1 MSLSAADCKEI
12 KVGSTFNSFAELC
25 RSVGM
30 KPAKGNTRKAQEKEL
45 RRFFDWKKAPQV
57 SRNAIVITEIFLR
70 EKPRP
75 FRTNDE
81 YSADILNC
89 LIWDA
94 RHWTRTKK
102 DNAKSRIPQYTVS
115 ALLSL
120 CGFMSEDGLMD
131 SRKSKSLLSEAER
144 HGVLSGTSRADF
156 YHYNRVACHVG
167 DYARGVLDRTLR
179 RLVDFGY
186 LKTCR
191 KTRWVFLEGER
202 REATAEE
209 SEKCSELWSEV
220 KEELGIT
227 YLSLYNREK
236 LYRRFNELMAERLGF
251 TASYCLWEIEPFDDL
266 DDVSEK
272 QFKDSRL
279 RVNRK
284 SVANVVSWIRES
296 SNKKRAE
303 AEKQFQTISDTELI
317 EIIEMFDISAAE
329 VFCADEET
337 LRENVESEL
346 AMVDWFVQLDGAK
359 PYIEMS
365 VKDREA
371 QQGRE

>member
-1 MSLSAADCKEI
+1 MSLSVAGCKNI
-12 KVGSTFNSFAELC
+12 KVGSIFNSFAELC

-57 SRNAIVITEIFLR
+57 SRNAIVITEVFLR
-70 EKPRP
+70 EKPQP

-81 YSADILNC
+81 YSADVLNC
-89 LIWDA
+89 LIWGAHHGASTDE
-94 RHWTRTKK
+94 
-102 DNAKSRIPQYTVS
+102 DDVKSGACLYTMNT
-115 ALLSL
+115 LLSL
-120 CGFMSEDGLMD
+120 CGFMPEKSPVN
-131 SRKSKSLLSEAER
+131 SRESKRLLHEAER
-144 HGVLSGTSRADF
+144 HGVLAGTSKSNF

-167 DYARGVLDRTLR
+167 DFARGVLDRTLR

-191 KTRWVFLEGER
+191 KTRWVCLLGGER

-227 YLSLYNREK
+227 YLSLYNRAK
-236 LYRRFNELMAERLGF
+236 LYRRLNELMAERLGF
-251 TASYCLWEIEPFDDL
+251 TASYYLWEIEPFDDL

-272 QFKDSRL
+272 QFKDSQL

-284 SVANVVSWIRES
+284 SVANAVSWIRES
-296 SNKKRAE
+296 SNKKKVE
-303 AEKQFQTISDTELI
+303 AEERFHAIADDELL
-317 EIIEMFDISAAE
+317 EIIDLFDISADDIYH
-329 VFCADEET
+329 VDEET
-337 LRENVESEL
+337 LRGNEEVEL
-346 AMVDWFVQLDGAK
+346 ALTDWFVRLDGAS
-359 PYIEMS
+359 PYVDINNRE
-365 VKDREA
+365 KDVR
-371 QQGRE
+371 

>member
-1 MSLSAADCKEI
+1 MSLSVADCKNI
-12 KVGSTFNSFAELC
+12 KVGSIFNSFAELC

-57 SRNAIVITEIFLR
+57 SRNAIVITEVFLR
-70 EKPRP
+70 EKPQP

-81 YSADILNC
+81 YSADVLNC
-89 LIWDA
+89 LIWGAHHGASTDE
-94 RHWTRTKK
+94 
-102 DNAKSRIPQYTVS
+102 DDVKSGACLYTMNT
-115 ALLSL
+115 LLSL
-120 CGFMSEDGLMD
+120 CGFMPEKSPVN
-131 SRKSKSLLSEAER
+131 SRESKRLLHEAER
-144 HGVLSGTSRADF
+144 HGVLAGTSKSNF

-167 DYARGVLDRTLR
+167 DFARGVLDRTLR

-191 KTRWVFLEGER
+191 KTRWVCLLGGER

-227 YLSLYNREK
+227 YLSLYNRAK
-236 LYRRFNELMAERLGF
+236 LYRRLNELMAERLGF
-251 TASYCLWEIEPFDDL
+251 TASYYLWEIEPFDDL

-272 QFKDSRL
+272 QFKDSQL

-284 SVANVVSWIRES
+284 SVANAVSWIRES
-296 SNKKRAE
+296 SNKKKVE
-303 AEKQFQTISDTELI
+303 AEERFHAIADDELL
-317 EIIEMFDISAAE
+317 EIIDLFDISADDIYH
-329 VFCADEET
+329 VDEET
-337 LRENVESEL
+337 LRGNEEVEL
-346 AMVDWFVQLDGAK
+346 ALTDWFVRLDGAS
-359 PYIEMS
+359 PYVDINNRE
-365 VKDREA
+365 KDAR
-371 QQGRE
+371 

>member
-1 MSLSAADCKEI
+1 MSLSVADCKNI
-12 KVGSTFNSFAELC
+12 KVGSIFNSFAELC

-57 SRNAIVITEIFLR
+57 SRNAIVITEVFLR
-70 EKPRP
+70 EKPQP

-81 YSADILNC
+81 YSADVLNC
-89 LIWDA
+89 LIWGAHHGVSTDE
-94 RHWTRTKK
+94 
-102 DNAKSRIPQYTVS
+102 DDVKSGACLYTMNT
-115 ALLSL
+115 LLSL
-120 CGFMSEDGLMD
+120 CGFMPEKSPVN
-131 SRKSKSLLSEAER
+131 SRESKRLLHEAER
-144 HGVLSGTSRADF
+144 HGVLAGTSKSNF

-167 DYARGVLDRTLR
+167 DFARGVLDRTLR

-191 KTRWVFLEGER
+191 KTRWVCLLGGER

-227 YLSLYNREK
+227 YLSLYNRAK
-236 LYRRFNELMAERLGF
+236 LYRRLNELMAERLGF
-251 TASYCLWEIEPFDDL
+251 TASYYLWEIEPFDDL

-272 QFKDSRL
+272 QFKDSQL

-284 SVANVVSWIRES
+284 SVANAVSWIRES
-296 SNKKRAE
+296 SNKKKVE
-303 AEKQFQTISDTELI
+303 AEERFHAIADDELL
-317 EIIEMFDISAAE
+317 EIIDLFDISADDIYH
-329 VFCADEET
+329 VDEET
-337 LRENVESEL
+337 LRGNEEVEL
-346 AMVDWFVQLDGAK
+346 ALTDWFVRLDGAS
-359 PYIEMS
+359 PYVDINNRE
-365 VKDREA
+365 KDAR
-371 QQGRE
+371 

>member
-1 MSLSAADCKEI
+1 MSLSVADCKNI
-12 KVGSTFNSFAELC
+12 KVGSIFNSFAELC

-57 SRNAIVITEIFLR
+57 SRNAIVITEVFLR
-70 EKPRP
+70 EKPQP

-81 YSADILNC
+81 YSADVLNC
-89 LIWDA
+89 LIWGAHHGVSTDE
-94 RHWTRTKK
+94 
-102 DNAKSRIPQYTVS
+102 DDVKSGACLYTMNT
-115 ALLSL
+115 LLSL
-120 CGFMSEDGLMD
+120 CGFMPEKSPAN
-131 SRKSKSLLSEAER
+131 SRESKRLLHEAER
-144 HGVLSGTSRADF
+144 HGVLAGTSKSNF

-167 DYARGVLDRTLR
+167 DFARGVLDRTLR

-191 KTRWVFLEGER
+191 KTRWVCLLGGER

-227 YLSLYNREK
+227 YLSLYNRAK
-236 LYRRFNELMAERLGF
+236 LYRRLNELMAERLGF
-251 TASYCLWEIEPFDDL
+251 TASYYLWEIEPFDDL

-272 QFKDSRL
+272 QFKDSQL

-284 SVANVVSWIRES
+284 SVANAVSWIRES
-296 SNKKRAE
+296 SNKKKVE
-303 AEKQFQTISDTELI
+303 AEERFHAIADDELL
-317 EIIEMFDISAAE
+317 EIIDLFDISADDIYH
-329 VFCADEET
+329 VDEET
-337 LRENVESEL
+337 LRGNEEVEL
-346 AMVDWFVQLDGAK
+346 AVTDWFVRLDGAS
-359 PYIEMS
+359 PYVDINNRE
-365 VKDREA
+365 KDAR
-371 QQGRE
+371 

>member
-1 MSLSAADCKEI
+1 MSLSVADCKNI
-12 KVGSTFNSFAELC
+12 KVGSIFNSFAELC

-57 SRNAIVITEIFLR
+57 SRNAIVITEVFLR
-70 EKPRP
+70 EKPQP

-81 YSADILNC
+81 YSADVLNC
-89 LIWDA
+89 LIWGAHHGASTDE
-94 RHWTRTKK
+94 
-102 DNAKSRIPQYTVS
+102 DDVKSGACLYTMNT
-115 ALLSL
+115 LLSL
-120 CGFMSEDGLMD
+120 CGFMPEKSPVN
-131 SRKSKSLLSEAER
+131 SRESKRLLHEAER
-144 HGVLSGTSRADF
+144 HGVLAGTSKSNF

-167 DYARGVLDRTLR
+167 DFARGVLDRTLR

-191 KTRWVFLEGER
+191 KTRWVCLLGGER

-227 YLSLYNREK
+227 YLSLYNRAK
-236 LYRRFNELMAERLGF
+236 LYRRLNELMAERLGF
-251 TASYCLWEIEPFDDL
+251 TASYYLWEIEPFDDL

-272 QFKDSRL
+272 QFKDSQL

-284 SVANVVSWIRES
+284 SVANAVSWIRES
-296 SNKKRAE
+296 SNKKKVE
-303 AEKQFQTISDTELI
+303 AEERFHAIADDELL
-317 EIIEMFDISAAE
+317 EIIDLFDISADDIYH
-329 VFCADEET
+329 VDEET
-337 LRENVESEL
+337 LRGNEEVEL
-346 AMVDWFVQLDGAK
+346 ALTDWFVRLDGAS
-359 PYIEMS
+359 PYVDINNRE
-365 VKDREA
+365 KDVR
-371 QQGRE
+371 

>member
-1 MSLSAADCKEI
+1 MSLSVADCKEI

-57 SRNAIVITEIFLR
+57 SRNAIVITEVFLR
-70 EKPRP
+70 EKPQP

-81 YSADILNC
+81 YSADVLNC
-89 LIWDA
+89 LIWGAHHGASTDE
-94 RHWTRTKK
+94 
-102 DNAKSRIPQYTVS
+102 DDVKSGACLYTMNT
-115 ALLSL
+115 LLSL
-120 CGFMSEDGLMD
+120 CGFMPEKSPVN
-131 SRKSKSLLSEAER
+131 SRESKRLLHEAER
-144 HGVLSGTSRADF
+144 HGVLAGTSKSNF

-167 DYARGVLDRTLR
+167 DFARGVLDRTLR

-191 KTRWVFLEGER
+191 KTRWVCLLGGER

-227 YLSLYNREK
+227 YLSLYNRAK
-236 LYRRFNELMAERLGF
+236 LYRRLNELMAERLGF
-251 TASYCLWEIEPFDDL
+251 TASYYLWEIEPFDDL

-272 QFKDSRL
+272 QFKDSQL

-284 SVANVVSWIRES
+284 SVANAVSWIRES
-296 SNKKRAE
+296 SNKKKVE
-303 AEKQFQTISDTELI
+303 AEEQFQTISDNELI

-337 LRENVESEL
+337 LRENVEAEL
-346 AMVDWFVQLDGAK
+346 AMVDWFVRLDGAK

-365 VKDREA
+365 VKDEEA
-371 QQGRE
+371 Q

>member
-1 MSLSAADCKEI
+1 MSLSVADCKNI
-12 KVGSTFNSFAELC
+12 KVGSIFNSFAELC

-57 SRNAIVITEIFLR
+57 SRNAIVITEVFLR
-70 EKPRP
+70 EKPQP

-81 YSADILNC
+81 YSADVLNC
-89 LIWDA
+89 LIWGAHHGASTDE
-94 RHWTRTKK
+94 
-102 DNAKSRIPQYTVS
+102 DDVKSGACLYTMNT
-115 ALLSL
+115 LLSL
-120 CGFMSEDGLMD
+120 CGFMPEKSPVN
-131 SRKSKSLLSEAER
+131 SRESKRLLHEAER
-144 HGVLSGTSRADF
+144 HGVLAGTSKSNF

-167 DYARGVLDRTLR
+167 DFARGVLDRTLR

-191 KTRWVFLEGER
+191 KTRWVCLLGGER

-227 YLSLYNREK
+227 YLSLYNRAK
-236 LYRRFNELMAERLGF
+236 LYRRLNELMAERLGF
-251 TASYCLWEIEPFDDL
+251 TASYYLWEIEPFDDL

-272 QFKDSRL
+272 QFKDSQL

-284 SVANVVSWIRES
+284 SVANAVSWIRGS
-296 SNKKRAE
+296 SNRKKVE
-303 AEKQFQTISDTELI
+303 AEERFHAIADDELL
-317 EIIEMFDISAAE
+317 EIIDLFDISADDIYH
-329 VFCADEET
+329 VDEET
-337 LRENVESEL
+337 LRGNEEVEL
-346 AMVDWFVQLDGAK
+346 ALTDWFVRLDGAS
-359 PYIEMS
+359 PYVDINNRE
-365 VKDREA
+365 KDVR
-371 QQGRE
+371 

>member
-1 MSLSAADCKEI
+1 MSLSVADCKNI
-12 KVGSTFNSFAELC
+12 KVGSIFNSFAELC

-57 SRNAIVITEIFLR
+57 SRNAIVITEVFLR
-70 EKPRP
+70 EKPQP

-81 YSADILNC
+81 YSADVLNC
-89 LIWDA
+89 LIWGAHHGASTDE
-94 RHWTRTKK
+94 
-102 DNAKSRIPQYTVS
+102 DDVKSGACLYTMNT
-115 ALLSL
+115 LLSL
-120 CGFMSEDGLMD
+120 CGFMPEKSPVN
-131 SRKSKSLLSEAER
+131 SRESKRLLHEAER
-144 HGVLSGTSRADF
+144 HGVLAGTSKSNF

-167 DYARGVLDRTLR
+167 DFARGVLDRTLR

-191 KTRWVFLEGER
+191 KTRWVCLLGGER

-227 YLSLYNREK
+227 YLSLYNRAK
-236 LYRRFNELMAERLGF
+236 LYRRLNELMAERLGF
-251 TASYCLWEIEPFDDL
+251 TASYYLWEIEPFDDL

-272 QFKDSRL
+272 QFKDSQL

-284 SVANVVSWIRES
+284 SVANAVSWIRES
-296 SNKKRAE
+296 SNKKKVE
-303 AEKQFQTISDTELI
+303 AEERFHAIADDELL
-317 EIIEMFDISAAE
+317 EIIDLFDISADDIYH
-329 VFCADEET
+329 VDEEA
-337 LRENVESEL
+337 LRGNEEVEL
-346 AMVDWFVQLDGAK
+346 ALTDWFVRLDGAS
-359 PYIEMS
+359 PYVDINNRE
-365 VKDREA
+365 KDAR
-371 QQGRE
+371 

>member
-1 MSLSAADCKEI
+1 MSLSVADCKNI
-12 KVGSTFNSFAELC
+12 KVGSIFNSFAELC

-57 SRNAIVITEIFLR
+57 SRNAIVITEVFLR
-70 EKPRP
+70 EKPQP

-81 YSADILNC
+81 YSADVLNC
-89 LIWDA
+89 LIWGAHHGASTDE
-94 RHWTRTKK
+94 
-102 DNAKSRIPQYTVS
+102 DDVKSGACLYTMNT
-115 ALLSL
+115 LLSL
-120 CGFMSEDGLMD
+120 CGFMPEKSPVN
-131 SRKSKSLLSEAER
+131 SRESKRLLHEAER
-144 HGVLSGTSRADF
+144 HGVLAGTSKSNF

-167 DYARGVLDRTLR
+167 DFARGVLDRTLR

-191 KTRWVFLEGER
+191 KTRWVCLLGGER

-227 YLSLYNREK
+227 YLSLYNRAK
-236 LYRRFNELMAERLGF
+236 LYRRLNELMAERLGF
-251 TASYCLWEIEPFDDL
+251 TASYYLWEIEPFDDL

-272 QFKDSRL
+272 QFKDSQL

-284 SVANVVSWIRES
+284 SVANAVSWIRES
-296 SNKKRAE
+296 SNKKKVKAE
-303 AEKQFQTISDTELI
+303 ERFHAIADDELL
-317 EIIEMFDISAAE
+317 EIIDLFDISADDIYH
-329 VFCADEET
+329 VDEET
-337 LRENVESEL
+337 LRGNEEVEL
-346 AMVDWFVQLDGAK
+346 ALTDWFVRLDGAS
-359 PYIEMS
+359 PYVDINNRE
-365 VKDREA
+365 KDAR
-371 QQGRE
+371 